1 MSEVREH
8 RKPGR
13 PPLSSVAV
21 PTPER
26 ILQVAARL
34 FMEFGFEGVSME
46 QVAEACDLTKAVVY
60 YHFQSKANLFTTAM
74 IRMMENIRQRTLEIL
89 TRDESLYDRL
99 LLITTIRLRIDTPLD
114 FNSIMRGG
122 QAVMTDE
129 QMKSMHDAEERLFQ
143 TIAESFQ
150 TATATGEIRKVD
162 PFLAARVYMSLLM
175 VGINEKELSPGNAPD
190 PDERAKQLMDILWK
204 GVSEGD
210 EQLTPVSK

>member
-21 PTPER
+21 PTPDR

-46 QVAEACDLTKAVVY
+46 QVAETCDLTKAVVY

-74 IRMMENIRQRTLEIL
+74 IRMMENIRQRTVEIL
-89 TRDESLYDRL
+89 ERDESLYDRL
-99 LLITTIRLRIDTPLD
+99 LLITTIRLRINTRLD

-122 QAVMTDE
+122 QTVMTDA
-129 QMKSMHDAEERLFQ
+129 QMKSLQEAEERLFHTVAEAFQ
-143 TIAESFQ
+143 KAIA
-150 TATATGEIRKVD
+150 AGELRQVD
-162 PFLAARVYMSLLM
+162 PTLTARVYMSVLM
-175 VGINEKELSPGNAPD
+175 VGVSEQENSRTTAPD
-190 PDERAKQLMDILWK
+190 PDERAKQLMDMMWH
-204 GVSEGD
+204 GVGLD
-210 EQLTPVSK
+210 P